1 MRKLVVLWN
10 LKNPLKIINVV
21 NVISLHKT
29 EQKCAD
35 IWEINIVLL
44 LDQPPLHLKRRKI
57 KSKHSPIHAEHEK
70 HVPINEDEDM
80 KELSLGV
87 ERIEID
93 DKCDNEGKLEERS
106 NQNKI

>member
-1 MRKLVVLWN
+1 
-10 LKNPLKIINVV
+10 
-21 NVISLHKT
+21 
-29 EQKCAD
+29 
-35 IWEINIVLL
+35 
-44 LDQPPLHLKRRKI
+44 
-57 KSKHSPIHAEHEK
+57 
-70 HVPINEDEDM
+70 M